1 MNNNDKRKIMLDN
14 YKNPRNMEK
23 INDDEYLKFNSRN
36 VSCIDNIDL
45 YIKIKNNII
54 DDLKF
59 DGEACVIAI
68 SSTSIM
74 TELLKNKTLDE
85 ALEIIYNYENM
96 INGLEYNEKILG
108 EANVYDEIYKQ
119 PSRKICAT
127 LSWIKLKEEIEKNL
141 HNKGK

>member
-85 ALEIIYNYENM
+85 VLEIIYNYENM

>member
-127 LSWIKLKEEIEKNL
+127 LSWIKLKEEIEKIL

>member
-59 DGEACVIAI
+59 YGEACVIAI